1 MALQDSLDKIINPLI
16 KNLIAKKS
24 VTDKDLND
32 VLNITIQKVVH
43 SINALAITLFS
54 LGKDDRI
61 HFTKVYYSSVLYEGD
76 EELGKAFKEKKEE
89 MEQVTLDKDKG
100 IVGKVISSGKS
111 YFCQDAKCDPNF
123 YSQIDGKTGFETKSM
138 MTVPLK
144 VDDKVIGAIQVLNK
158 FGDEGI
164 THFAEDD
171 LAFLEEV
178 SNYSAKIINKV
189 NFPDTEFSETELASY
204 VAKLTKHTFLDLST
218 DFEVD
223 KALMNIITPEH
234 YKRYPIFPL
243 KKISGK
249 DLKVVMENPLE
260 YQQIDSWEI
269 ATGYKAKEIIVSTK
283 SGIRKVIDDFLN
295 SIGEGQS
302 SGMGD
307 VASAVGEQYAAEH
320 EVEVLDVGD
329 AVNEESA
336 PIIKLANQIIE
347 DAFFKGA
354 SDIHVE
360 PFEKEVVIR
369 FRIDGVC
376 QEVLKLPSRSSR
388 ALTARFKIM
397 ASLNIAE
404 KRLPQDGRI
413 KFKQFT
419 KKNIDIELRVSIAP
433 LIWGEKIC
441 MRILDISGSLL
452 GLAQMGYSE
461 HNEKIYKELIKK
473 PYGMILH
480 VGPTGS
486 GKTSTLYAAINEINK
501 PDINIQTAEDPVEF
515 MLKGV
520 NQMQMKREIGLTFSS
535 ALRCFLRQDPDVILV
550 GEIRDLETAEIAIE
564 AALTGHLLFS
574 TLHTND
580 AATTVTRFIE
590 MGIEPFLV
598 SGTVLGVCAQ
608 RLLRRL
614 CKKCKK
620 PVDVSR
626 EIREKYKVPDDVQ
639 FYGAVGCEKCNDTG
653 YKGRIG
659 VHELMTLNDVLRDA
673 INKKSPSEVIN
684 KIAIE
689 NNMISLFDDGMG
701 KAREG
706 ITSLDEVFTRLM
718 EKE

>member
-1 MALQDSLDKIINPLI
+1 MALQDNLDAIIKPLI

-24 VTDKDLND
+24 VTAEDLGD

-43 SINALAITLFS
+43 SISALAITLFM
-54 LGKDDRI
+54 LGKDDKV
-61 HFTKVYYSSVLYEGD
+61 HFSKVYYSSVLYEGD
-76 EELGKAFKEKKEE
+76 EELEKAFTEKKEE
-89 MEQVTLDKDKG
+89 MEKVTLDKDKG
-100 IVGKVISSGKS
+100 IIGKVINSGKS
-111 YFCQDAKCDPNF
+111 YFCQDAKSDPNF
-123 YSQIDGKTGFETKSM
+123 YSQIDCKTGFETKSM

-144 VDDKVIGAIQVLNK
+144 VADKVIGAIQVLNK
-158 FGDEGI
+158 FGAEGI
-164 THFAEDD
+164 TFFVEED
-171 LAFLEEV
+171 LLFLEEV
-178 SNYSAKIINKV
+178 ANYSARIINKV
-189 NFPDTEFSETELASY
+189 NFPDTAFPEEELASY
-204 VAKLTKHTFLDLST
+204 VAQLTKHPFLDVLK

-223 KALMNIITPEH
+223 KALMNIIGPEH
-234 YKRYPIFPL
+234 YKRYPIFPV
-243 KKISGK
+243 KKISGQN
-249 DLKVVMENPLE
+249 LRVVLENPLE
-260 YQQIDSWEI
+260 YQQIESWEI
-269 ATGYKAKEIIVSTK
+269 ATGFKVKEIVVSTK
-283 SGIRKVIDDFLN
+283 SGIRKIIDDFLN

-307 VASAVGEQYAAEH
+307 AASEVGEQYGAEH
-320 EVEVLDVGD
+320 GVEVMDVGD
-329 AVNEESA
+329 AVTEDSA

-347 DAFFKGA
+347 DAYFKGA

-360 PFEKEVVIR
+360 PFEKEVLIR

-376 QEVLKLPSRSSR
+376 QEVLKLPSKSSR
-388 ALTARFKIM
+388 ALTARLKIM
-397 ASLNIAE
+397 SDLNIAE

-413 KFKQFT
+413 KFKNFT
-419 KKNIDIELRVSIAP
+419 RKNIDIELRVSIAP

-461 HNEKIYKELIKK
+461 HNEKLYKELIKK

-515 MLKGV
+515 MLRGV
-520 NQMQMKREIGLTFSS
+520 NQMQMKREIGLTFSA

-550 GEIRDLETAEIAIE
+550 GEIRDLETAEIAVE

-614 CKKCKK
+614 CQKCKK
-620 PVDVSR
+620 PVDVTPETR
-626 EIREKYKVPDDVQ
+626 KKYNIADDVQ
-639 FYGAVGCEKCNDTG
+639 FYGPVGCEKCNDTG

-659 VHELMTLNDVLRDA
+659 VHELLTLNDAIREE
-673 INKKSPSEVIN
+673 INKKSPAEVIN

-689 NNMISLFDDGMG
+689 NNMISLFDDGIG
-701 KAREG
+701 KAKAG

-718 EKE
+718 EK